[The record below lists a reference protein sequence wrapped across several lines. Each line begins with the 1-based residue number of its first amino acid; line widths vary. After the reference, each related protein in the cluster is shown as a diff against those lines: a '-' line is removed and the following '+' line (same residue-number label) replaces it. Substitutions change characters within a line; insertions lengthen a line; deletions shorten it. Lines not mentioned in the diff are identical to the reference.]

1 MLLALSDI
9 DSCGDESDCE
19 CDELERESESGDEER
34 IGGGLTVIVVLTVMV
49 ELTETW

>member
-19 CDELERESESGDEER
+19 CDEL
-34 IGGGLTVIVVLTVMV
+34 GLEVILTVMV